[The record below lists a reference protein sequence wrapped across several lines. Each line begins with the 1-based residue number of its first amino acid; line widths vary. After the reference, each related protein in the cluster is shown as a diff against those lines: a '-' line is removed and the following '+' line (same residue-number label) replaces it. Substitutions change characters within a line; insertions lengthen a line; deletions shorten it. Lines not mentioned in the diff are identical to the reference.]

1 MKAVMRKETIGAIVT
16 TLNEENDIGDCI
28 RSLEWCDDLLV
39 VDSYST
45 DRTLE
50 IVRGFPKVRREQRTY
65 YGSAAQKNWAMDQC
79 DTDWILIFDADER
92 CTRELRR
99 EIEALFENGLKY
111 DSYRIRR
118 RLFFLNRHIQFCGWH
133 RDLVVRLTRS
143 GTARYPNRRV
153 HADMVT
159 TGPAAILKN
168 PMDHLM
174 VRDLNEYTARVC
186 KYGVWGAAQGWK
198 DKRSSGPLQVVFRPF
213 WRFFRSYFVQL
224 GFLDGLH
231 GFVFCCSQALGTFV
245 KWTVLWGW
253 NLTGEPSLPEFDESE
268 DTWRVARAGE
278 KGIDDGRRVVSRPNA
293 RPGS

>member
-1 MKAVMRKETIGAIVT
+1 MRRETIGAIVT
-16 TLNEENDIGDCI
+16 TLNKENDIGDCI
-28 RSLEWCDDLLV
+28 RSLEWCDDVLV

-45 DRTLE
+45 DRTCE
-50 IVRGFPKVRREQRTY
+50 IVRGFPRVRFKQRTY

-92 CTRELRR
+92 CTSELRK
-99 EIEALFENGLKY
+99 EIEALFENGMDY
-111 DSYRIRR
+111 DNYRIRR
-118 RLFFLNRHIQFCGWH
+118 RLFFLNRHIRFCGWH
-133 RDLVVRLTRS
+133 RDLVVRLTRNS
-143 GTARYPNRRV
+143 TARYPNRRV

-159 TGPAAILKN
+159 SGPTAILKS

-174 VRDLNEYTARVC
+174 VRDLNEYMVRVI

-213 WRFFRSYFVQL
+213 WRFFRSYFIQL

-253 NLTGEPSLPEFDESE
+253 NFTGEPSLPEFDESE
-268 DTWRVARAGE
+268 DTWRVVETRE
-278 KGIDDGRRVVSRPNA
+278 EGIDHGSR
-293 RPGS
+293 

>member
-1 MKAVMRKETIGAIVT
+1 MRRETIGAIVT
-16 TLNEENDIGDCI
+16 TLNKEDDIGDCI
-28 RSLEWCDDLLV
+28 RSLEWCDDVLV

-45 DRTLE
+45 DRTSE
-50 IVRGFPKVRREQRTY
+50 IVRGFPKVRFEQRTY

-92 CTRELRR
+92 CTPELRK
-99 EIEALFENGLKY
+99 EIEALFENGMEC
-111 DSYRIRR
+111 DNYRIRR
-118 RLFFLNRHIQFCGWH
+118 RLFFLNRHIRFCGWH
-133 RDLVVRLTRS
+133 RDLVVRLTRNGS
-143 GTARYPNRRV
+143 ARYPNRRV

-159 TGPAAILKN
+159 SGPTAILKS

-174 VRDLNEYTARVC
+174 VRDLNEYTARVI

-213 WRFFRSYFVQL
+213 WRFFRSYFIQL

-245 KWTVLWGW
+245 KWAVLWGW
-253 NLTGEPSLPEFDESE
+253 NFTGEPSLPEFDESE
-268 DTWRVARAGE
+268 DTWRVVETRE
-278 KGIDDGRRVVSRPNA
+278 EGIDHGSR
-293 RPGS
+293 